1 MKFHFACMGLVA
13 ISFFA
18 CNTMTDSSTHDAKV
32 SALVEKDWRLVS
44 WQYDPGLNISGV
56 IVTDNFALLAP
67 CVTDGISRYESDGVF
82 IEDEGNEKCDDG
94 NNQINSGKWSLNE
107 SQTLLTKTFD
117 GGSPLVYTVE
127 TLNDTSLVISMLDST
142 LRYQEV
148 HKVILGFSAK

>member
-1 MKFHFACMGLVA
+1 MTLKFVWMGLVA

-18 CNTMTDSSTHDAKV
+18 CNTMTDSITQDSKV

-44 WQYDPGLNISGV
+44 WQFEPGLNISGV

-82 IEDEGNEKCDDG
+82 IEDEGMEKCDEA
-94 NNQINSGKWSLNE
+94 NNQINSGKWSLNK

-117 GGSPLVYTVE
+117 GGSPQDYTIE

-148 HKVILGFSAK
+148 HKVILGYSSK